1 MVQRGWE
8 AWDVYF
14 TRVFRSVLT
23 VSPGLW
29 LAIGI
34 ELNVPGE
41 CNSKSLHNRSNI
53 CASLPWCQ
61 AGVGAFEVTLATR
74 ALAGLENLQL
84 LGFQDRNIKSLIS
97 VF

>member
-41 CNSKSLHNRSNI
+41 CNSKSLHNCSDI
-53 CASLPWCQ
+53 YALLPWCQ
-61 AGVGAFEVTLATR
+61 AGVGAFEVTLATW
-74 ALAGLENLQL
+74 ALAGLENLEL